1 MFLSVDVFIEV
12 SVFYDS
18 GVQIFMVR
26 SSFVEFLCLESKFV
40 KIIIIKVGGVEE
52 ELVMKVYKIF
62 ICMVYGKL
70 V

>member
-1 MFLSVDVFIEV
+1 
-12 SVFYDS
+12 
-18 GVQIFMVR
+18 MVR
-26 SSFVEFLCLESKFV
+26 GSFVEFLCLESKFV